1 MLNKVVLQGRFAGDP
16 ELRHTQNGVAVATF
30 RLAVT
35 RDFKEKDGERKAD
48 FIPVVCWRGTAEF
61 VSRFFQKGSLAVVEG
76 RLQVRDYT
84 DRDGNKRF
92 ATEVIADNVYFS
104 ESKRRDSTEQTYPY
118 GEVEQTYPSDAPTD
132 EENAGLSEDELPF

>member
-16 ELRHTQNGVAVATF
+16 ELRHTQSGVAVATF

-48 FIPVVCWRGTAEF
+48 FISVVCWRGTAEF

-92 ATEVIADNVYFS
+92 VTEVIADNVYFS
-104 ESKRRDSTEQTYPY
+104 ESRKRDDTEQTYQAGGDTEQTYPAS
-118 GEVEQTYPSDAPTD
+118 GEQFADISD
-132 EENAGLSEDELPF
+132 NEDLPF

>member
-1 MLNKVVLQGRFAGDP
+1 MLNKCFLQGRMTADP

-35 RDFKEKDGERKAD
+35 RDFKGKDGERKAD
-48 FIPVVCWRGTAEF
+48 FISVVCWRGTAEF

-104 ESKRRDSTEQTYPY
+104 ESRKRDDTEQTYQAGGDTEQTYPAS
-118 GEVEQTYPSDAPTD
+118 GEQFADISD
-132 EENAGLSEDELPF
+132 NEDLPF

>member
-1 MLNKVVLQGRFAGDP
+1 MLNKCFLQGRITADP

-48 FIPVVCWRGTAEF
+48 FISVVCWRGTAEF

-92 ATEVIADNVYFS
+92 ITEVIADNVYFS
-104 ESKRRDSTEQTYPY
+104 ESRKRDDTEQTYQA
-118 GEVEQTYPSDAPTD
+118 GGDTEQTCPASGEQFADISD
-132 EENAGLSEDELPF
+132 NEDLPF

>member
-1 MLNKVVLQGRFAGDP
+1 MLNRVVLQGRFAGDP

-48 FIPVVCWRGTAEF
+48 FISVVCWRGTAEF

-104 ESKRRDSTEQTYPY
+104 ESRKRDDTEETYQAGGDTEQTYPAS
-118 GEVEQTYPSDAPTD
+118 GEQFADISD
-132 EENAGLSEDELPF
+132 NEDLPF

>member
-1 MLNKVVLQGRFAGDP
+1 MLNKCFLQGRMTADP

-48 FIPVVCWRGTAEF
+48 FVSVVCWRGTAEF

-92 ATEVIADNVYFS
+92 VTEVIADNVYFS
-104 ESKRRDSTEQTYPY
+104 ESRKRDDTEQTYQAGGDTEQTYPAS
-118 GEVEQTYPSDAPTD
+118 GEQFGEISD
-132 EENAGLSEDELPF
+132 SEDLPF

>member
-1 MLNKVVLQGRFAGDP
+1 MLNKVFVQGRMTADT

-48 FIPVVCWRGTAEF
+48 FISVVCWRGTAEF

-92 ATEVIADNVYFS
+92 ITEVIADNVYFS
-104 ESKRRDSTEQTYPY
+104 ESRKRDDTEQTYQAGGDTEQTYPSS
-118 GEVEQTYPSDAPTD
+118 GEQFGDISD
-132 EENAGLSEDELPF
+132 NEDLPF

>member
-16 ELRHTQNGVAVATF
+16 ELRHTQSGVAVATF

-35 RDFKEKDGERKAD
+35 RDYKEKDGERKAD
-48 FIPVVCWRGTAEF
+48 FISVVCWRGTAEF

-92 ATEVIADNVYFS
+92 VTEVIADNVYFS
-104 ESKRRDSTEQTYPY
+104 ESRKRDDTEQTYQAGGDTEQTYPAS
-118 GEVEQTYPSDAPTD
+118 GEQFGEISD
-132 EENAGLSEDELPF
+132 SEDLPF

>member
-48 FIPVVCWRGTAEF
+48 FISVVCWRGTAEF

-92 ATEVIADNVYFS
+92 ITEVIADNVYFS
-104 ESKRRDSTEQTYPY
+104 ESRKRDDTEQTYQNDGGP
-118 GEVEQTYPSDAPTD
+118 EQTYPASGEQFGEIPDD
-132 EENAGLSEDELPF
+132 GDLPF

>member
-1 MLNKVVLQGRFAGDP
+1 MLNKCFLQGRMTADP

-48 FIPVVCWRGTAEF
+48 FVSVVCWRGTAEF

-76 RLQVRDYT
+76 RLQVRDCT

-92 ATEVIADNVYFS
+92 VTEVIADNVYFS
-104 ESKRRDSTEQTYPY
+104 ESRKRDDTEQTYQAGGDTEQTYPAS
-118 GEVEQTYPSDAPTD
+118 GEQFGEISD
-132 EENAGLSEDELPF
+132 SEDLPF

>member
-1 MLNKVVLQGRFAGDP
+1 MLNKVFVQGRMTADP

-48 FIPVVCWRGTAEF
+48 FISVVCWRGTAEF

-92 ATEVIADNVYFS
+92 ITEVISDNVYFS
-104 ESKRRDSTEQTYPY
+104 ERRKRDDTEQTYQAGGDTEQTYPAS
-118 GEVEQTYPSDAPTD
+118 GEQFADISD
-132 EENAGLSEDELPF
+132 NEDLPF

>member
-1 MLNKVVLQGRFAGDP
+1 MLNKCFLQGRMTADP

-48 FIPVVCWRGTAEF
+48 FISVVCWRGTAEF

-104 ESKRRDSTEQTYPY
+104 ESRKRDDSEQTYQAGGDTEQTYPAS
-118 GEVEQTYPSDAPTD
+118 GEQFADISD
-132 EENAGLSEDELPF
+132 NEDLPF

>member
-1 MLNKVVLQGRFAGDP
+1 MLNKCFLQGRMTADP

-35 RDFKEKDGERKAD
+35 RDFKKKDGERKAD
-48 FIPVVCWRGTAEF
+48 FISVVCWRGTAEF
-61 VSRFFQKGSLAVVEG
+61 VSRFFQKGNLAVVEG

-104 ESKRRDSTEQTYPY
+104 ESRKMDDTEQTYQAGGDTEQTYPAS
-118 GEVEQTYPSDAPTD
+118 GEQFADISD
-132 EENAGLSEDELPF
+132 NEDLPF

>member
-1 MLNKVVLQGRFAGDP
+1 MLNKCFLQGRMTADP

-48 FIPVVCWRGTAEF
+48 FISVVCWRGTAEF

-104 ESKRRDSTEQTYPY
+104 ESRKRDDTEQAYQAGGDTEQTYPAS
-118 GEVEQTYPSDAPTD
+118 GEQFADISD
-132 EENAGLSEDELPF
+132 NEDLPF

>member
-1 MLNKVVLQGRFAGDP
+1 MLNKCFLQGRMTADP

-48 FIPVVCWRGTAEF
+48 FISVVCWRGTAEF

-92 ATEVIADNVYFS
+92 ITEVVADNVYFS
-104 ESKRRDSTEQTYPY
+104 ESRKRDDTEQTYQAGGDTEQTYPAS
-118 GEVEQTYPSDAPTD
+118 GEQFADISD
-132 EENAGLSEDELPF
+132 NEDLPF

>member
-1 MLNKVVLQGRFAGDP
+1 MLNKCFLQGRMTADP

-30 RLAVT
+30 RLAVI

-48 FIPVVCWRGTAEF
+48 FISVVCWRGTAEF

-104 ESKRRDSTEQTYPY
+104 ESRKRDDTEQTYQAGGDTEQTYPAS
-118 GEVEQTYPSDAPTD
+118 GEQFADISD
-132 EENAGLSEDELPF
+132 NEDLPF

>member
-48 FIPVVCWRGTAEF
+48 FISVVCWRGTAEF

-92 ATEVIADNVYFS
+92 ITEVIADNVYFS
-104 ESKRRDSTEQTYPY
+104 ESRKRDDTEETYQAGGDTEQTYPAS
-118 GEVEQTYPSDAPTD
+118 GERFADISD
-132 EENAGLSEDELPF
+132 NEDLPF

>member
-1 MLNKVVLQGRFAGDP
+1 MLNKCILQGRMTADP

-48 FIPVVCWRGTAEF
+48 FISVVCWRGTAEF

-92 ATEVIADNVYFS
+92 VTEVIADNVYFS
-104 ESKRRDSTEQTYPY
+104 ESRKRDDTEQTYQAGGDTEQTYPAS
-118 GEVEQTYPSDAPTD
+118 GEQFGEISD
-132 EENAGLSEDELPF
+132 SEDLPF

>member
-1 MLNKVVLQGRFAGDP
+1 MLNKVFVQGRMTADP

-48 FIPVVCWRGTAEF
+48 FISVVCWRGTAEF
-61 VSRFFQKGSLAVVEG
+61 VSRFFQKGSLAIVEG

-104 ESKRRDSTEQTYPY
+104 ESRKRDDTEQTYQAGGDTEQTYPAS
-118 GEVEQTYPSDAPTD
+118 GEQFADISD
-132 EENAGLSEDELPF
+132 NEDLPF

>member
-1 MLNKVVLQGRFAGDP
+1 MLNKCFLQGRMTADP

-48 FIPVVCWRGTAEF
+48 FISVVCWRGTAEF

-92 ATEVIADNVYFS
+92 VTEVIADNVYFS
-104 ESKRRDSTEQTYPY
+104 ESRKRDDTEQTYQAGGDTEQTYPAS
-118 GEVEQTYPSDAPTD
+118 GEQFGEISD
-132 EENAGLSEDELPF
+132 SEDLPF

>member
-1 MLNKVVLQGRFAGDP
+1 MLNKCFLQGRMTADP

-48 FIPVVCWRGTAEF
+48 FISVVCWRGTAEF

-92 ATEVIADNVYFS
+92 VTEVIADNVYFS
-104 ESKRRDSTEQTYPY
+104 ESRKRDDTEETYQAGGDTEQTYPAS
-118 GEVEQTYPSDAPTD
+118 GEQFADISD
-132 EENAGLSEDELPF
+132 NEDLPF

>member
-1 MLNKVVLQGRFAGDP
+1 MLNKCFLQGRMTADP

-48 FIPVVCWRGTAEF
+48 FVSVVFWRGTAEF

-92 ATEVIADNVYFS
+92 VTEVIADNVYFS
-104 ESKRRDSTEQTYPY
+104 ESRKRDDTEQTYQAGGDTEQTYPAS
-118 GEVEQTYPSDAPTD
+118 GEQFGEISD
-132 EENAGLSEDELPF
+132 SEDLPF

>member
-1 MLNKVVLQGRFAGDP
+1 MLNKCFLQGRMTADP

-48 FIPVVCWRGTAEF
+48 FISVVCWRGTAEF

-104 ESKRRDSTEQTYPY
+104 ESRKRDDTEQTYQAGGDTEQTYPAS
-118 GEVEQTYPSDAPTD
+118 GEQFADISD
-132 EENAGLSEDELPF
+132 NEDLPF

>member
-48 FIPVVCWRGTAEF
+48 FISVVCWRGTAEF

-92 ATEVIADNVYFS
+92 VTEVIADNVYFS
-104 ESKRRDSTEQTYPY
+104 ESRKRDDTEETYQAGGDTEQTYPAS
-118 GEVEQTYPSDAPTD
+118 GEQFVDISD
-132 EENAGLSEDELPF
+132 NEDLPF

>member
-1 MLNKVVLQGRFAGDP
+1 MLNKVFVQGRMTADP

-48 FIPVVCWRGTAEF
+48 FISVVCWRGTAEF

-104 ESKRRDSTEQTYPY
+104 ESRKRDDTEQAYQAGGDTEQTYPAS
-118 GEVEQTYPSDAPTD
+118 GEQFGEISD
-132 EENAGLSEDELPF
+132 SEDLPF

>member
-1 MLNKVVLQGRFAGDP
+1 MLNKVFIQGRMTADP

-35 RDFKEKDGERKAD
+35 RDFKEKDGKRKAD
-48 FIPVVCWRGTAEF
+48 FISVVCWRGTAEF
-61 VSRFFQKGSLAVVEG
+61 FSRFFQKGSLVVVEG

-92 ATEVIADNVYFS
+92 ITEVIADNVYFS
-104 ESKRRDSTEQTYPY
+104 ESRKRDDTEQTYQAGGDTEQTYPAS
-118 GEVEQTYPSDAPTD
+118 GERF
-132 EENAGLSEDELPF
+132 EDIPDNEDLPF

>member
-1 MLNKVVLQGRFAGDP
+1 MLNKVFVQGRMTADP

-48 FIPVVCWRGTAEF
+48 FISVVCWRGTAEF

-104 ESKRRDSTEQTYPY
+104 ESRKRDDTEQTYQAGGDTEQTYPAS
-118 GEVEQTYPSDAPTD
+118 GEQFADISD
-132 EENAGLSEDELPF
+132 NEDLPF

>member
-1 MLNKVVLQGRFAGDP
+1 MLNKCFLQGRMTADP

-48 FIPVVCWRGTAEF
+48 FISVVCWRGTAEF

-92 ATEVIADNVYFS
+92 VTEVIADNVYFS
-104 ESKRRDSTEQTYPY
+104 ESRKRDDTEETYQAGGDTEQIYPAS
-118 GEVEQTYPSDAPTD
+118 GEQFADISD
-132 EENAGLSEDELPF
+132 NEDLPF

>member
-1 MLNKVVLQGRFAGDP
+1 MLNKVFVQGRMTADP

-48 FIPVVCWRGTAEF
+48 FISVVCWRGTAEF

-92 ATEVIADNVYFS
+92 ITEVIADNVYFS
-104 ESKRRDSTEQTYPY
+104 ESRKRDDTEQTYQAGGDTEQTYPAS
-118 GEVEQTYPSDAPTD
+118 GEQFADISD
-132 EENAGLSEDELPF
+132 NEDLPF

>member
-1 MLNKVVLQGRFAGDP
+1 MLNKVVLQGRFAGGP
-16 ELRHTQNGVAVATF
+16 ELRHTQSGVAVATF

-48 FIPVVCWRGTAEF
+48 FISVVCWRGTAEF

-92 ATEVIADNVYFS
+92 VTEVIADSVYFS
-104 ESKRRDSTEQTYPY
+104 ESKKRDDTEQTYQAGGDTEQTYPAS
-118 GEVEQTYPSDAPTD
+118 GEQFADISD
-132 EENAGLSEDELPF
+132 NEDLPF

>member
-1 MLNKVVLQGRFAGDP
+1 MLNKCFLQGRMTADP

-48 FIPVVCWRGTAEF
+48 FISVVCWRGTAEF

-104 ESKRRDSTEQTYPY
+104 ESRKRDDTEQTYQAEGDTEQTYPAS
-118 GEVEQTYPSDAPTD
+118 GEQFTDISD
-132 EENAGLSEDELPF
+132 NEDLPF

>member
-1 MLNKVVLQGRFAGDP
+1 MLNKCFLQGRMTADP

-48 FIPVVCWRGTAEF
+48 FISVVCWRGTAEF

-92 ATEVIADNVYFS
+92 VTEVIADNVYFS
-104 ESKRRDSTEQTYPY
+104 ESRKRDDTEQTYQAGGDTEQTYPAS
-118 GEVEQTYPSDAPTD
+118 GEQFADISD
-132 EENAGLSEDELPF
+132 NEDLPF

>member
-1 MLNKVVLQGRFAGDP
+1 MLNKCFLQGRMTADP

-48 FIPVVCWRGTAEF
+48 FISVVCWRGTAEF

-92 ATEVIADNVYFS
+92 ITEVIADNVYFS
-104 ESKRRDSTEQTYPY
+104 ESRKRDDTEQTYQAGGDTEQTYPAS
-118 GEVEQTYPSDAPTD
+118 GEQFADISD
-132 EENAGLSEDELPF
+132 NEDLPF